1 MLRFGIVS
9 QINPLLCQ
17 ARVNFG
23 DDDSTSYWL
32 PVLQTKTLKDK
43 FYSMP
48 DINEQVVCLM
58 DQNSEDG
65 VILGAIYSNA
75 DKPAVT
81 SEKQL
86 SVNFENGSQI
96 NANKETDT
104 LTIIF
109 QNIKFVGDITHE
121 GILTNTKGIKSNAD
135 ITDKKSSM
143 QSMRDTYNSHT
154 HPDKNQKTTSTM

>member
-48 DINEQVVCLM
+48 DIGEQVVCLM

-65 VILGAIYSNA
+65 VILGAIYSNE
-75 DKPAVT
+75 DKPIIT
-81 SEKQL
+81 IEKQL
-86 SVNFENGSQI
+86 SVNLENGSQI
-96 NANKETDT
+96 NADKENNT
-104 LTIIF
+104 LTVVF
-109 QNIKFVGDITHE
+109 QNIKFIGDITHE
-121 GILTNTKGIKSNAD
+121 GILTNTNGIKSNAD

-143 QSMRDTYNSHT
+143 QSMRDKYNSHT